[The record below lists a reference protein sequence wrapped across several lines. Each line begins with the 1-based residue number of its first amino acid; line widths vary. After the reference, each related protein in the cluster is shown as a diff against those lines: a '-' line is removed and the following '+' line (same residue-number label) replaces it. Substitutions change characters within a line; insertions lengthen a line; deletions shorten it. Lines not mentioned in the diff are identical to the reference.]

1 MHPQIQIGTVFTEYI
16 YSFAGEIVKLWQ
28 VEKEIDA
35 GIYSCL
41 PEDEEY
47 RCQFTETEIIK
58 LLNTKQ

>member
-1 MHPQIQIGTVFTEYI
+1 MHPQIQIGMVFTECI
-16 YSFAGEIVKLWQ
+16 YSFAGEVVKLWK
-28 VEKEIDA
+28 VEREIDT